1 MLIQGAAAV
10 VAAVALWYFICRIV
24 VQFAFITNIQY
35 LYIWVKSCEILKSV
49 DMYFSLH
56 KTVTTMF

>member
-1 MLIQGAAAV
+1 MLMQGAVAV
-10 VAAVALWYFICRIV
+10 VAAVALWYLICRIV

-35 LYIWVKSCEILKSV
+35 LNIWVKSCEILKSV